1 MLNIQRIASYHCFTI
16 TSSRYF
22 VFTMSEIVDDRDCY
36 YLEILPFSCSAE
48 RAYIHPSRSK
58 CQSCWIQW
66 CRKSSIWSL
75 EPRESENQAFQPSLG
90 PTQANGRAKIEG
102 LEDGLHGLR
111 QSIGACPVWKRNLHL
126 SCYVRYD
133 GGISAITNYW
143 FYETVWLAHWD
154 ISSCI
159 RSSFVTTH
167 VLKK

>member
-16 TSSRYF
+16 TSSRYC
-22 VFTMSEIVDDRDCY
+22 VFTMLEIVDIWDSY
-36 YLEILPFSCSAE
+36 YLEILPLSCFAE
-48 RAYIHPSRSK
+48 RAYIHSSRSK
-58 CQSCWIQW
+58 CLSCWIQW
-66 CRKSSIWSL
+66 CRKYSNWSL

-90 PTQANGRAKIEG
+90 PTQANGSANIEG
-102 LEDGLHGLR
+102 LVDGLHGLR
-111 QSIGACPVWKRNLHL
+111 QSIVACPVWRRVLRL

-143 FYETVWLAHWD
+143 FYETVWLAHRE